1 MTSAGKPNVQ
11 IACIFYDGV
20 VPRREPDEY
29 VEIVNFGDMTQDL
42 EGWKLMDVSDGSPS
56 FVFPTWT
63 LAPGAAVRV
72 YTNEVHA
79 DWGGFSFGRGSA
91 VWSNS
96 DPDTAALYD
105 PSAVVVSTKSYPP
118 GCE

>member
-1 MTSAGKPNVQ
+1 M
-11 IACIFYDGV
+11 
-20 VPRREPDEY
+20 PRYERDEY
-29 VEIVNFGDMTQDL
+29 VEIVNLGDGVQDL
-42 EGWKLMDVSDGSPS
+42 EGWKLMDVSDGAPA
-56 FVFPTWT
+56 FVFPKWA

-96 DPDTAALYD
+96 EPDTAALYD
-105 PSAVVVSTKSYPP
+105 ASGVLVSTKSYPP